1 MGTHP
6 GVAGGHGLVS
16 VQKKAESEIHGATLH
31 LFQAD
36 VSVSDSLL
44 VPPESVAADCSGL
57 NCKHTIQVIF

>member
-6 GVAGGHGLVS
+6 GEAGGHGSGS
-16 VQKKAESEIHGATLH
+16 VQKKAESEIHGAMLH